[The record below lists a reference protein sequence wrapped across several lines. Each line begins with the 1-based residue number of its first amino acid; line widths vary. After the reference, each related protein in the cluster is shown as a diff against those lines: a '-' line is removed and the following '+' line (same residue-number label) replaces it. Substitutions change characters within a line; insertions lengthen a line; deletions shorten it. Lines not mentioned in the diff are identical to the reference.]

1 MCITTK
7 KEDCFWRYRQTTPS
21 TRIMV
26 FRFSFSGNRSHV
38 NQERTLHSIL
48 LYPRSQLPRQYR
60 HIDHKIVLRF
70 LKIQPSERLDPPQ
83 AVFHGILMRMEK
95 FRCLIEVSGTAKISC
110 KCIEELLTLHRF

>member
-1 MCITTK
+1 MAL
-7 KEDCFWRYRQTTPS
+7 QTNNAFHPDHG
-21 TRIMV
+21 
-26 FRFSFSGNRSHV
+26 FPFLFSGNRSHV

-70 LKIQPSERLDPPQ
+70 LKIQPRERLDPPQ